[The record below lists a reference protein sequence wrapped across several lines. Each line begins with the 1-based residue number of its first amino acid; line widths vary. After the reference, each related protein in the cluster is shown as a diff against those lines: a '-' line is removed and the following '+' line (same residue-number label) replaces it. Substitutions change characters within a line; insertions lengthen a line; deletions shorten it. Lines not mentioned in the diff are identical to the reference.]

1 MTSNKDEIYRLVS
14 ELLHGIQ
21 HGDPVVLVS
30 FGVSAAMIGLHKITQ
45 HRPPE
50 HRKPS
55 ESASNRQR

>member
-45 HRPPE
+45 HRPP
-50 HRKPS
+50 RAP
-55 ESASNRQR
+55 